1 MNAPYQSAGH
11 TETGKVR
18 RLNEDALLLRE
29 DAGLWVVADGL
40 GGHSAGDYASQLL
53 VQRLR
58 ALVRPAD
65 LCDFLDAID
74 DTLAQINRELLQVA
88 RERRV
93 DMIATT
99 VVVLVHDPDFMLCGW
114 VGDSRIYAQHGGPLR
129 QLTRDHVHGVRE
141 DITQFGGAQASAAAA
156 GVLTRA
162 VGAQEPLFVDWVLTP
177 SLPGT
182 QFLLCS
188 DGINKEIPDP
198 ELDAGCHRFGDPRAA
213 GASVRVGD
221 GEGGTRQ
228 RHRRRRPPAGVSACT
243 KTPPP

>member
-1 MNAPYQSAGH
+1 PP
-11 TETGKVR
+11 
-18 RLNEDALLLRE
+18 
-29 DAGLWVVADGL
+29 
-40 GGHSAGDYASQLL
+40 SQLL

-141 DITQFGGAQASAAAA
+141 DITQFGGAQASAAA
-156 GVLTRA
+156 
-162 VGAQEPLFVDWVLTP
+162 
-177 SLPGT
+177 
-182 QFLLCS
+182 
-188 DGINKEIPDP
+188 
-198 ELDAGCHRFGDPRAA
+198 
-213 GASVRVGD
+213 
-221 GEGGTRQ
+221 GG
-228 RHRRRRPPAGVSACT
+228 
-243 KTPPP
+243 